1 MKIKRYLISAF
12 FLCLFT
18 ACNSDDNL
26 LCYGTHTNIEGDVTA
41 FGAVG
46 DGKTDCSKAINS
58 AIASLPSEGG
68 ILVIPEGDFVLDAP
82 IVINKHN
89 VTIKGL
95 NPGMRS
101 NIDVNGINDLL
112 GPGGGSKLVA
122 RNAEAAIKVETG
134 MKGVKIMN
142 LMVSGGTK
150 SKNIGIHFTGTNDD
164 GMLSNIIGIN
174 LQTGIKIE
182 QAKNMQIANCWVCE
196 LPNSIEL
203 IGGENINIKNCQL
216 GAQPPGVTC
225 KVQGVNKLLFVNNH
239 VYPDGRENLVLEGCN
254 SCIIEGNN
262 FQSYYNGIL
271 VLNGN
276 ENKVS
281 KNIFWLTGAVQ
292 NQMLD
297 HGDDFGIINV
307 KGNNN
312 MFVSNSMSCE
322 WAYADAVTVSA
333 VQGTGNVFKNCFV
346 DNLESYRVF
355 SVNAQ
360 TEVINCVSSDKVNII
375 E

>member
-1 MKIKRYLISAF
+1 MSAF
-12 FLCLFT
+12 CLCMFT
-18 ACNSDDNL
+18 ACDSDDNNL
-26 LCYGTHTNIEGDVTA
+26 LCYGTHTDIEGDVTA

-58 AIASLPSEGG
+58 AIASLPAEGG
-68 ILVIPEGDFVLDAP
+68 VLVIPEGDFVLDAP

-142 LMVSGGTK
+142 LMVSGGTEA
-150 SKNIGIHFTGTNDD
+150 KNIGIHFVGATDN

-174 LQTGIKIE
+174 LHTGVKIE
-182 QAKNMQIANCWVCE
+182 QAKNMQIVNCWVCE

-203 IGGENINIKNCQL
+203 IGGDACNNC
-216 GAQPPGVTC
+216 
-225 KVQGVNKLLFVNNH
+225 
-239 VYPDGRENLVLEGCN
+239 E
-254 SCIIEGNN
+254 IEGNN
-262 FQSYYNGIL
+262 FKSYYNGIL

-276 ENKVS
+276 DNTVN

-292 NQMLD
+292 NQLLD

-312 MFVSNSMSCE
+312 MVASNSLSCA
-322 WAYADAVTVSA
+322 WAYAGAVTVNA

-355 SVNAQ
+355 LVNAQ
-360 TEVINCVSSDKVNII
+360 TEVSNCVSSDKVSIV